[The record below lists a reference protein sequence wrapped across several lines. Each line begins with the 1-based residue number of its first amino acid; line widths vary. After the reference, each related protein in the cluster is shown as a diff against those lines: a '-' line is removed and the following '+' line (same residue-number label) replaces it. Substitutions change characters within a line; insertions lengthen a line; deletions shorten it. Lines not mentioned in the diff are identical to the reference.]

1 MARPSNG
8 KINVLKIAKEHLFQ
22 SKTAKYLDI
31 AIWPNKNGTDEY
43 GNTHYITQSVG
54 KEARDRGEKGAII
67 GNLKWVDAE
76 ETAPAPRQKPA
87 PRTAPPKDADLDVE
101 PDEVPF

>member
-1 MARPSNG
+1 MARPSQG

-22 SKTAKYLDI
+22 GKTAKYLDI

-43 GNTHYITQSVG
+43 GNTHYITQSVC

-67 GNLKWVDAE
+67 GNIKWVEAE
-76 ETAPAPRQKPA
+76 EQQPKPA
-87 PRTAPPKDADLDVE
+87 AKPSARPVPAKDPDIDVAPDD
-101 PDEVPF
+101 VPF

>member
-1 MARPSNG
+1 MARPSQG

-22 SKTAKYLDI
+22 GKTAKYLDI
-31 AIWPNKNGTDEY
+31 AIWPNKGGTDEY

-67 GNLKWVDAE
+67 GNIKWVEAQDQSPRPPAKPAARP
-76 ETAPAPRQKPA
+76 APA
-87 PRTAPPKDADLDVE
+87 KDPDLDV
-101 PDEVPF
+101 DGSEVPF